1 MKSKKKVLFQFGLWT
16 GLPVNKV
23 MDNLDKYYDTFG
35 VSLNIFRRLL
45 KEWIV
50 QILCP
55 IFFLNAI
62 QKNGDT
68 T

>member
-1 MKSKKKVLFQFGLWT
+1 M
-16 GLPVNKV
+16 NKV

-55 IFFLNAI
+55 IFILNTKQKIETQHNGRPI
-62 QKNGDT
+62 QQPLDLCGR
-68 T
+68 